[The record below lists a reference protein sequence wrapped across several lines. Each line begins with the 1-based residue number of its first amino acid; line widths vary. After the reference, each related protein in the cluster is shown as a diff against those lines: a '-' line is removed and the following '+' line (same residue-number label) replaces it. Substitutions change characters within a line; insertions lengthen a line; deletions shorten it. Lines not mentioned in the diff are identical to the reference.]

1 MNCFLARMVLDA
13 IETHWEKNHPSMTG
27 IVVDGGLLM
36 MRRDGMMGV
45 DGWLGSFGRQW
56 GLSVG
61 NRQVGRFYPFWHLYT
76 HIKSDNNGYSLSDVS
91 PMLTLFG
98 FLSTCLVV
106 ARILPLPLTLTR
118 FCSFKRKSLFR
129 LVPIL

>member
-1 MNCFLARMVLDA
+1 MNCSLTRMVLDI
-13 IETHWEKNHPSMTG
+13 IESQLEKNHPSMTG
-27 IVVDGGLLM
+27 IVVDGVLLM
-36 MRRDGMMGV
+36 MRRDGMTAV

-61 NRQVGRFYPFWHLYT
+61 NRQVGRFYPFWHPYT
-76 HIKSDNNGYSLSDVS
+76 HIKLDKDRYNLRDVS
-91 PMLTLFG
+91 PMLALFG

-129 LVPIL
+129 LVPTL